1 MLLRILVGVILAYAL
16 LVLLAWGFQERMAF
30 PAPRGALP
38 DAIELNRLG
47 AQHVELVMRD
57 GTRLAGVYLPP
68 HHSTQPDGQARS
80 PRPKPARRASSS
92 MAARWA
98 PWWRRTRRRLS
109 RSPG

>member
-16 LVLLAWGFQERMAF
+16 LVLLAWRFQERMAF

-38 DAIELNRLG
+38 DATELNRLG

-68 HHSTQPDGQARS
+68 HHASYPVGHSGGRAVAQKHSALLWFSGDGESVGAIWDFRV
-80 PRPKPARRASSS
+80 
-92 MAARWA
+92 
-98 PWWRRTRRRLS
+98 PWH
-109 RSPG
+109 P